1 MRKLIGWSF
10 RHPSWSSAAIATKY
24 TMAFWLHVCVSGVVV
39 LVMYVGSHV
48 MVVMYYVGTVLAVDL
63 AIPLF
68 AYGLKMLS
76 QWCEGVC
83 GRMGRLLS
91 ERSAR
96 RADGD
101 AAVGER
107 GGVELRV
114 L

>member
-1 MRKLIGWSF
+1 MRIDSVAF
-10 RHPSWSSAAIATKY
+10 RYPSWSSAVIGTKF

-39 LVMYVGSHV
+39 LVMYVGLHV
-48 MVVMYYVGTVLAVDL
+48 KVIMYYVGAVLAVDL
-63 AIPLF
+63 VIPLF

-76 QWCEGVC
+76 QWCEGIC
-83 GRMGRLLS
+83 ERMGRLVS

-96 RADGD
+96 RAVGD
-101 AAVGER
+101 AAVGES